1 MKKINIDIRFQG
13 LQASLNKIKALLAWQ
28 QLQQKEV
35 RPNQPPGFIIQDS
48 TVDDL
53 RNEYTLFL
61 ARAQEIHYILN
72 HKNILPMPE
81 DKRQKLNQQLFKL
94 EDQVKALRATEKFIK
109 L

>member
-13 LQASLNKIKALLAWQ
+13 LRENLNKIKALLAWQ

-48 TVDDL
+48 AVDDL

-61 ARAQEIHYILN
+61 ARDQEIHYILN
-72 HKNILPMPE
+72 HSNLLSITKS
-81 DKRQKLNQQLFKL
+81 KRQILKQQLIKL
-94 EDQVKALRATEKFIK
+94 KNQVKALRVTEKFIK